1 MVTLRKR
8 LMLAGGVAAL
18 ALLALPSLASANPGT
33 GPELVQRSGRLVVV
47 HADRYDGSST
57 QQWALVHGATSLPVR
72 APAGV
77 WIDPG
82 TSVRLQGTM
91 RDGAFVLADSVTAV
105 VRTGS
110 SPLQAGAAATSAAV
124 PSVHSTAVILVSF
137 QNGPTWSAS
146 NPTNQQAGSII
157 FGHPP
162 GATPS
167 LSDYYLEQTYGQI
180 AFDGTVYG
188 PVIIPGSP
196 SASCN
201 ATNGPLYAW
210 LSQAEGAAGVVDA
223 SFQHIVIALP
233 AGVSDCG
240 LLGVAGVAEI
250 GGKHVW
256 DNGDFSV
263 RVLAHELGHN
273 LGLAHAGGLECTSA
287 GSPAPVGDACSANG
301 FEYDDPFD
309 AMGRSDSGGGFRSVR
324 QMSMEHKAALH
335 LLPATAVRAVGVSGT
350 YHIAP
355 METLTGS
362 VELLRLPMP
371 SGGNYFIE
379 YRQPIGYFDSQPPA
393 FAGVYVRTESPEV
406 ISDPS
411 NPNADTALI
420 DMHPATFDNWTDAA
434 MDVGQVFSDPLHG
447 ITIQNLGQDAAG
459 ATLQI
464 TMPRDTVPPSAPA
477 GLSAVANGTSA
488 VLHWT
493 AATDNYTVAA
503 YVVARDGTQIATPE
517 TTDFTDTGLVP
528 GSKVGYTV
536 AAVDAAGN
544 VGPAAAVS
552 LAIPDTTP
560 PGAPQRVTARLTK
573 DGRVHLAW
581 RAAVDNGRIA
591 GYRIRRA
598 GRLIA
603 TSTTQSYV
611 DKAPRPGGGSTVS
624 YSVTAF
630 DLAGNVGPA
639 AFARPLRAALL
650 RKLTVSNLRV
660 ARVRPGSNANA
671 GVRVRGRI
679 SDPTASCRLR
689 IGSGAWHACKAQV
702 GGAFDVT
709 LPARGA
715 GPVTLSL
722 RDALGRVKSQTLRIR

>member
-18 ALLALPSLASANPGT
+18 ALLALPTLVSANPGT

-47 HADRYDGSST
+47 HTDRYDGSST
-57 QQWALVHGATSLPVR
+57 QQWRLVAGATSLPVR
-72 APAGV
+72 APDDV

-82 TSVRLQGTM
+82 TRVRLEGTM
-91 RDGAFVLADSVTAV
+91 RDGTLVLADSVTAV
-105 VRTGS
+105 VRTGL
-110 SPLQAGAAATSAAV
+110 SPLQATAATAAAA

-137 QNGPTWSAS
+137 QNGPAWSSS
-146 NPTNQQAGSII
+146 NPSNQQAGSII
-157 FGHPP
+157 FGTPP

-180 AFDGTVYG
+180 AFAGQVYG
-188 PVIIPGSP
+188 PVTIPGSP
-196 SASCN
+196 GASCN
-201 ATNGPLYAW
+201 DANGPLYTW
-210 LSQAEGAAGVVDA
+210 LSAAEGAAGVVDA

-233 AGVSDCG
+233 VGVSDCG
-240 LLGVAGVAEI
+240 LLGVAGVAEV

-335 LLPATAVRAVGVSGT
+335 LLPATAVRAVGISGT

-371 SGGNYFIE
+371 GGGSYFVE

-406 ISDPS
+406 LSDPS

-434 MDVGQVFSDPLHG
+434 MDVGQVFSDPLRG
-447 ITIQNLGQDAAG
+447 IAIQDLGQDAAG

-464 TMPRDTVPPSAPA
+464 TMPRDTVPPTAPG

-488 VLHWT
+488 LLHWT
-493 AATDNYTVAA
+493 AATDDFTVAN
-503 YVVARDGTQIATPE
+503 YVVARDGAQIATLE

-544 VGPAAAVS
+544 VGPAAAVN

-560 PGAPQRVTARLTK
+560 PGAPQRVTARPTK
-573 DGRVHLAW
+573 DGRVHIAW

-603 TSTTQSYV
+603 SSTTHSYV
-611 DKAPRPGGGSTVS
+611 DKAARPGSGSTVT
-624 YSVTAF
+624 YSVVAF
-630 DLAGNVGPA
+630 DLAGNLGAPGKA
-639 AFARPLRAALL
+639 KPLRAALL
-650 RKLTVSNLRV
+650 RKLAVSNLRI
-660 ARVRPGSNANA
+660 ASLTLGANPLVLIK
-671 GVRVRGRI
+671 GTV
-679 SDPTASCRLR
+679 SDSKALCRAR
-689 IGSGAWHACKAQV
+689 IGTGAWRFCRPQAN
-702 GGAFDVT
+702 GAFA
-709 LPARGA
+709 LSLRAQGSE
-715 GPVTLSL
+715 PVTLSL
-722 RDALGRVKSQTLRIR
+722 RDALGRVKLQTLPVP